1 MKNYLS
7 LIDTN
12 TGGNRY
18 DVTPLFS
25 HYEGFSSL
33 VNGLVAQV
41 PGNDIDIVACIDA
54 LGFILGTAISQK
66 LQVGILA
73 IRKGGKLPVVTDQ
86 IDFIDYT
93 GFEKQLEIRKDI
105 LIEGMRV
112 LIVDEWIETGAQVTA
127 SIKLIENQGAIVVG
141 IVTIAMDKND
151 HTQQIES
158 KYKVITARDG
168 DN

>member
-12 TGGNRY
+12 TSGNRY

-25 HYEGFSSL
+25 HYEGFSTL
-33 VNGLVAQV
+33 VNDLAAQV
-41 PGNDIDIVACIDA
+41 SSIDIDIVACIDA
-54 LGFILGTAISQK
+54 LGFILGTALSQK
-66 LQVGILA
+66 LKVGILA
-73 IRKGGKLPVVTDQ
+73 IRKGGKLPVKTDQ

-93 GFEKQLEIRKDI
+93 GVEKQLEIRKDI

-112 LIVDEWIETGAQVTA
+112 LIVDEWIETGAQITA
-127 SIKLIENQGAIVVG
+127 SIKLIENQKAIVKG

-151 HTQQIES
+151 NTQLITS
-158 KYKVITARDG
+158 KYKVFTARDG
-168 DN
+168 QT